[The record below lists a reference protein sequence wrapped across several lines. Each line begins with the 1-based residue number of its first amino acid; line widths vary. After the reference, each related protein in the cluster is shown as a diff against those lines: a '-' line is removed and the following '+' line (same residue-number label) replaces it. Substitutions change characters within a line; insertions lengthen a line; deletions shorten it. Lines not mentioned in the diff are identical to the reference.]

1 MEDREEAM
9 YKILMVE
16 DDEIICESVKLHLQ
30 KWGYEVETVKA
41 FDKVVETFTSAMP
54 QLVLMDIGLPF
65 FNGYHWYTEIR
76 KLSKVPIIFLSSA
89 SDNMNIV
96 MAMNMGADDFI
107 TKPFDLEILSA
118 KVQAMIR
125 RTYDFKGD
133 YGLLEHRGVWLNLRD
148 ASMQING
155 EKIELTKNEFRIL
168 EMLFQNKGRV
178 VSRDELMKRLWD
190 NACFVD
196 DNTLTVNMTRI
207 RKKLEEAGISKLI
220 TTKKGM
226 GYLLEE

>member
-1 MEDREEAM
+1 M
-9 YKILMVE
+9 YKILMIE
-16 DDEIICESVKLHLQ
+16 DDEIICESVKIHLE
-30 KWGYEVETVKA
+30 KWGYEVEGVKD
-41 FDKVVETFTSAMP
+41 FTKVVETFTEVAP

-65 FNGYHWYTEIR
+65 FNGYHWCMEIR

-96 MAMNMGADDFI
+96 MAMNMGADDFM
-107 TKPFDLEILSA
+107 TKPFDLEILAA

-133 YGLLEHRGVWLNLRD
+133 YGLLEHKGVWLNLMD
-148 ASMQING
+148 ATMQIAG

-168 EMLFQNKGRV
+168 EMLFENKGRV
-178 VSRDELMKRLWD
+178 VYRDELMKRLWD

-196 DNTLTVNMTRI
+196 DNTLTVNMTRL
-207 RKKLEEAGISKLI
+207 RNKLEELGLKELI
-220 TTKKGM
+220 ETKRGQ
-226 GYLLEE
+226 GYILN